1 MPRQNFSKMETLPEK
16 DLKRIQSFAKNGYSY
31 RYIHSWLEET
41 GFKIAEKTVQI
52 WHKKY
57 LESIATD
64 DNLIAKKALSSIEK
78 QDRDVTP
85 NPLIDDE
92 NDLEDIKK
100 KWDVPDINTL
110 DISPETA
117 IGASQKMVF
126 DLFMSVGILT
136 KNRLNMFQNGL
147 AKFPIEQVKALK
159 MIFEMYSPLMGVS
172 ELVSCNSAIKSLES
186 YGYDLSNIEQQNPV
200 ININKNENP
209 TEFKE
214 SEKTTEENIIT
225 D

>member
-1 MPRQNFSKMETLPEK
+1 MPRQNFSKIETLPEK
-16 DLKRIQSFAKNGYSY
+16 NLKRIQSLAKNGYSFK
-31 RYIHSWLEET
+31 YIHSWLLET
-41 GFKIAEKTVQI
+41 GFQIAEKTVQI
-52 WHKKY
+52 WLKKY
-57 LESIATD
+57 LETITTD
-64 DNLIAKKALSSIEK
+64 DNSTAKKALSSIEK
-78 QDRDVTP
+78 QDRDTTA
-85 NPLIDDE
+85 NPLIDDI

-136 KNRLNMFQNGL
+136 KNRLNMYQNGL
-147 AKFPIEQVKALK
+147 AKFPLEQIKALK
-159 MIFEMYSPLMGVS
+159 MVFEMYSPLMGVS

>member
-1 MPRQNFSKMETLPEK
+1 
-16 DLKRIQSFAKNGYSY
+16 
-31 RYIHSWLEET
+31 
-41 GFKIAEKTVQI
+41 
-52 WHKKY
+52 
-57 LESIATD
+57 
-64 DNLIAKKALSSIEK
+64 
-78 QDRDVTP
+78 
-85 NPLIDDE
+85 
-92 NDLEDIKK
+92 
-100 KWDVPDINTL
+100 
-110 DISPETA
+110 
-117 IGASQKMVF
+117 
-126 DLFMSVGILT
+126 
-136 KNRLNMFQNGL
+136 MFQNGL